1 MVIVANLSNKNTSQ
15 VTVSSIVEESVP
27 AQTQE
32 TLIAETDSE
41 IESQVTSE
49 VETEIETET
58 ESETVSTTPTESKD
72 EFIASCQQIP
82 YKDLLRNPDDYIGQ
96 RIVITAKKYSRLF
109 RAVGWIIM
117 NITEF
122 KQTMTVMIGIWM
134 TNTSCMIIA

>member
-1 MVIVANLSNKNTSQ
+1 MCDYRPHQKDGRKKPALSLLFALVFFGSLWSLLPIFSNKNTSQ
-15 VTVSSIVEESVP
+15 VTVSESIVEESVP

-72 EFIASCQQIP
+72 EFIASCQTNSIQ
-82 YKDLLRNPDDYIGQ
+82 GF
-96 RIVITAKKYSRLF
+96 TA
-109 RAVGWIIM
+109 
-117 NITEF
+117 
-122 KQTMTVMIGIWM
+122 
-134 TNTSCMIIA
+134 